1 MNKAMQTNEATAPED
16 LGEFFMFDK
25 MSVRMR
31 WVELGL
37 VGFYI
42 YRTREREGVWIGLV
56 WLFDRLDVKE
66 KRMNGTANWDWF
78 RRPKLR

>member
-1 MNKAMQTNEATAPED
+1 MNKAMQANEAMAPED

-42 YRTREREGVWIGLV
+42 
-56 WLFDRLDVKE
+56 
-66 KRMNGTANWDWF
+66 
-78 RRPKLR
+78 